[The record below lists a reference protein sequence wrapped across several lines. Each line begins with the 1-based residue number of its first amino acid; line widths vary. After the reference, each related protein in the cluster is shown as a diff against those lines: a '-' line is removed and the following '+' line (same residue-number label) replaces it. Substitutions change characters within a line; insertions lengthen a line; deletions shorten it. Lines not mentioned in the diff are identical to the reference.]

1 MFKYF
6 KWSLEKE
13 YQDLELL
20 KNSKKKI
27 IIDTIIKAISLFL
40 ILFFWYL
47 IIVTLI
53 VDDNI
58 FPREV
63 VIVSETWLQWIALP
77 LLFWGL
83 FLSVFWLLVTLIF
96 KSTKEID
103 KEIEELNSKIEQ
115 KKIENKNYKDVIR
128 PIEKLTSDL
137 KYKINLL
144 NVQQNSFNISLEK
157 IINIINDD
165 IISQI
170 NYEMTT
176 PDEKI
181 GSIIKTIFNS
191 RQNWNN
197 NRTIIQELKDKDSIF
212 LLLFYIT
219 LSLRKLNEIWLWDDS
234 SIEENEQILLEIKK
248 LLEWRIIILNKLE
261 KEEIKNQETR
271 KKEVSELLT
280 SDENF

>member
-47 IIVTLI
+47 ITVTLI